1 MGGVDL
7 NNMPSAVCK
16 TDRNR
21 LNHCYR
27 SGKRVVAYRRG
38 REQFPGHKRDAMDL
52 HSMMTK
58 VIESLCLTR
67 KASSTFQ
74 EVDEPCS
81 SRGAIAMPR
90 IVHDV
95 QKDLVTHWPYMRATC
110 QRYCFYSKLSF
121 VYCRK
126 CNASLCMNKARN

>member
-1 MGGVDL
+1 
-7 NNMPSAVCK
+7 
-16 TDRNR
+16 
-21 LNHCYR
+21 
-27 SGKRVVAYRRG
+27 
-38 REQFPGHKRDAMDL
+38 
-52 HSMMTK
+52 MTK

-67 KASSTFQ
+67 KASYNMNTFQ

-95 QKDLVTHWPYMRATC
+95 QKDLVTHWP
-110 QRYCFYSKLSF
+110 LSF

-126 CNASLCMNKARN
+126 CNASLCMNKARNRFLLFHAKNSFNHFHTTYSQETKVGYPEK